1 MFRQHTSS
9 VRRKTGFDSR
19 TDLLIVGLACS
30 QEATD
35 LCTVGVAG
43 STPVRSTRQIGL
55 VVQRDDTALAWRKSG
70 FNSRRVHLLTE
81 GSRIRLAEPV
91 C

>member
-19 TDLLIVGLACS
+19 TDLWFDGLACS

-35 LCTVGVAG
+35 PCKVGVAG
-43 STPVRSTRQIGL
+43 STPVRSTRYNGL
-55 VVQRDDTALAWRKSG
+55 MVQWEDASSANWRSG
-70 FNSRRVHLLTE
+70 FNPRSVH
-81 GSRIRLAEPV
+81 
-91 C
+91 